1 VATYLFGIGILVM
14 RTVSAEVVARSD
26 LPAVLH
32 VIGQPQPPLC
42 HVRENQLGV
51 RVIEY
56 LSQLEAGLGPCS
68 VRVTTVHER
77 CQIFD
82 CDNSPPPKC
91 QMPLMVP
98 DFVMERVPQPGN
110 SDQIASFFSIKQI
123 SASGGAYAR
132 LGVPSLC

>member
-1 VATYLFGIGILVM
+1 MATYLFGIGILVM

-56 LSQLEAGLGPCS
+56 LSQLEAGLVVLWLHVHSPAIIRAG
-68 VRVTTVHER
+68 VRV
-77 CQIFD
+77 
-82 CDNSPPPKC
+82 
-91 QMPLMVP
+91 VP
-98 DFVMERVPQPGN
+98 APFGQLATPDQGLNVVGFVSRP
-110 SDQIASFFSIKQI
+110 
-123 SASGGAYAR
+123 
-132 LGVPSLC
+132 